1 MLSSFFWLGACNN
14 MDNCWFSSLKN
25 ETWLALF
32 CQKMKRGVNSFT
44 KLTRTLTHV
53 FVYIFFL
60 FGDERGMRNGIKL
73 NIIYLFIY
81 LYLFYSVKQICY
93 VF

>member
-1 MLSSFFWLGACNN
+1 

-44 KLTRTLTHV
+44 KLTRTLTYV
-53 FVYIFFL
+53 FVYMFFGRL
-60 FGDERGMRNGIKL
+60 RNGTKYSLL
-73 NIIYLFIY
+73 N
-81 LYLFYSVKQICY
+81 V
-93 VF
+93 